1 MNRGFVMGEE
11 RATGLPCRQG
21 ESLLQSYIKLF
32 FGGVV
37 LFFVSFFFF
46 FSFFSHLNKRTFHN
60 WFIH

>member
-1 MNRGFVMGEE
+1 MGLSWE
-11 RATGLPCRQG
+11 RKEPQVCPVDRERVFCKATLNC
-21 ESLLQSYIKLF
+21 F